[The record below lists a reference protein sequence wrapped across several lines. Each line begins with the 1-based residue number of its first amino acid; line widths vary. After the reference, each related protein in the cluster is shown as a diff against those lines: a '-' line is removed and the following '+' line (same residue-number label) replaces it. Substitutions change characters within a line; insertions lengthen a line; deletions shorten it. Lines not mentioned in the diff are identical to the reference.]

1 MIINKLIFSEEEK
14 EQLKN
19 PAKSSAIDIEL
30 INFKAKKRYM
40 LSFIKDLDIDYRSQ
54 IGYGEY
60 SAPFIKISGSDK
72 ENVKQAIFSDVQEIL
87 SSITKK
93 DIEEYLKNSSVEWIN
108 LSGKSEK
115 EQKEIIKIFR
125 QPNYQNCFRALQQI
139 LTLQS
144 ETCGHYFLDSSEI
157 WELVKKKT
165 AELYEI
171 PTDSPNEMETLEE
184 NAILPIIQR
193 MKTPESVLYPLW
205 KPTYELFDNFPIGRT
220 KKINMESEKDRRKG
234 KTANLLMLLNFDE
247 LKGVHISRTLTIYD
261 KNVWN
266 ACANLVKCG
275 CDVVT
280 AAQIYKFMGHTSEPN
295 KREKDK
301 ILESINTISRA
312 RVFISNKEEHA
323 LYEKYDEIV
332 LDTPLLAAEVCKATI
347 GDDIIDE
354 AIRIIEPPKL
364 FAIAEQRGQ
373 ITTIPFEVL
382 KSPINKNDDIS
393 LITDY
398 LLIRISRMKNNKY
411 VTRTIL
417 LDTLCQKCNI
427 TNNRSDRMKKS
438 RLPDRLERIL
448 SYYKSIGWI
457 SDYKLTDREIEIIIP
472 EKK

>member
-72 ENVKQAIFSDVQEIL
+72 ENVKQAIFSDVNEIL
-87 SSITKK
+87 SNITKK

-205 KPTYELFDNFPIGRT
+205 KPTHEIFNDFPIGKT

-234 KTANLLMLLNFDE
+234 KTANLLVLVGKNGLLGIP
-247 LKGVHISRTLTIYD
+247 KS
-261 KNVWN
+261 KS
-266 ACANLVKCG
+266 
-275 CDVVT
+275 VV
-280 AAQIYKFMGHTSEPN
+280 
-295 KREKDK
+295 
-301 ILESINTISRA
+301 
-312 RVFISNKEEHA
+312 
-323 LYEKYDEIV
+323 
-332 LDTPLLAAEVCKATI
+332 
-347 GDDIIDE
+347 
-354 AIRIIEPPKL
+354 
-364 FAIAEQRGQ
+364 
-373 ITTIPFEVL
+373 
-382 KSPINKNDDIS
+382 
-393 LITDY
+393 
-398 LLIRISRMKNNKY
+398 
-411 VTRTIL
+411 
-417 LDTLCQKCNI
+417 
-427 TNNRSDRMKKS
+427 
-438 RLPDRLERIL
+438 
-448 SYYKSIGWI
+448 
-457 SDYKLTDREIEIIIP
+457 
-472 EKK
+472 